1 MTRILLSLSF
11 SSLYFHRADRI
22 ESSRVELYTL
32 QLFQLALRFENKTV
46 LPDYPAT
53 NFHERII
60 FRSNGQRNEYPCSGR
75 PRVITVSRSYIE
87 RNNTVS
93 PRSIGK
99 GDTDSFRS
107 VLQYFGSNPFPT
119 SRVAIFSSRT
129 NTFVR
134 INERVNDIRQKSFG
148 WVQGMNVSRV

>member
-107 VLQYFGSNPFPT
+107 VLQYFGQPISN
-119 SRVAIFSSRT
+119 VSSRDFFFT
-129 NTFVR
+129 NEYVR
-134 INERVNDIRQKSFG
+134 ENKREGK
-148 WVQGMNVSRV
+148 